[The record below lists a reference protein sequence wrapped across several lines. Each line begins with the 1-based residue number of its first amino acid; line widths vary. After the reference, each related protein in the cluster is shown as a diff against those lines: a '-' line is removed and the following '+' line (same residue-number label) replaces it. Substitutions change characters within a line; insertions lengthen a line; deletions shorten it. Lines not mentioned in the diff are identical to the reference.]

1 MHGHLLINIVILLAM
16 AVITVSLSRR
26 LHFPPILG
34 YIIVGIIVGPSGFAF
49 IEKEENIE
57 LLAEFGIVFLLFA
70 IGLEFSVSQMLSMKK
85 QVFGLGSAQVVTTA
99 LVVYFIGHLA
109 GLDPNTN
116 IVIAGAFALSSTA
129 IVIKQLTEQSEIQS
143 RHGRGALGILIFQD
157 IMAIPLLILIPTLA
171 MSGDNNDALTWALV
185 MAFIKGVLVVV
196 VMHMI
201 GKYLLR
207 PLFHEVAMAKS
218 QELFT
223 LTVLTVALGAA
234 AFTEEMGLSMTLGA
248 FLAGMMLSETEYRHQ
263 IESDIRP
270 FQDILLGLFFV
281 TVGMIISLEI
291 LLEHFWTIIGLTIGI
306 ILLKGLI
313 LYAVSLIFDRG
324 RGVSLR
330 IALTLSQVGEF
341 GLVLMTLAF
350 TFKLLPE
357 QTGNILLTAA
367 VLSMAVAPFL
377 VKFNGRITKAIHN
390 ESYRKNHHEIENTI
404 SEDNKHIRDHIILC
418 GFGRVGQTVSRFLH
432 SSNKQFIALDMDIK
446 RVQEARA
453 AGESVYYGDAAKQT
467 ILHAAS
473 LDKAKMVVITF
484 SDFHASMKILH
495 AIRQANTDIRVL
507 VRTLDD
513 SHVNELLE
521 AGASEAIPD
530 TFESAIMLS
539 SHLLLLMGE
548 PPRKVLN
555 ETRKIRKNRYQT
567 LEDFYPG
574 EDDNP
579 LEQHQVMTGIIHS
592 ILMDEGSYG
601 IGKTLKEL
609 KLSVFDVK
617 INAIKRGHVRG
628 ENPSLETEL
637 RLHDHLVLSGS
648 VDDLQKAE
656 TYIKSGSRKVKID
669 AHKAKKK
676 LAKIEKTEN

>member
-1 MHGHLLINIVILLAM
+1 MHNDHLLLNIVLLLAM
-16 AVITVSLSRR
+16 AVLTVSASRR

-34 YIIVGIIVGPSGFAF
+34 YIIVGIIVGPSGFAL

-70 IGLEFSVSQMLSMKK
+70 IGLEFSFSQMISMRK
-85 QVFGLGSAQVVTTA
+85 QVFGLGTAQVFTTA
-99 LVVYFIGHLA
+99 IVVYLIGHFA

-143 RHGRGALGILIFQD
+143 RHGRSTLGILIFQD

-171 MSGDNNDALTWALV
+171 MSGDSDNALTWALV
-185 MAFIKGVLVVV
+185 SAFLKGVLVVV
-196 VMHMI
+196 IMHLI

-207 PLFHEVAMAKS
+207 PLFHEVASAKS

-234 AFTEEMGLSMTLGA
+234 AFTEEFGLSMTLGA

-281 TVGMIISLEI
+281 TVGMIISLDVLTEHLWVI
-291 LLEHFWTIIGLTIGI
+291 LLLTVGI
-306 ILLKGLI
+306 ILIKGAI
-313 LYAVSLIFDRG
+313 LYGVSMIFNKG
-324 RGVSLR
+324 AGVSLR
-330 IALTLSQVGEF
+330 IALSLSQVGEF

-367 VLSMAVAPFL
+367 VLSMAIAPFL
-377 VKFNGRITKAIHN
+377 VKFNGKITKMVHK
-390 ESYRKNHHEIENTI
+390 ESYQKNHHEIENTI
-404 SEDNKHIRDHIILC
+404 SEDNKHIKDHVILC

-432 SSNKQFIALDMDIK
+432 SSNNRFIALDMDIK
-446 RVQEARA
+446 RVHEARA

-473 LDKAKMVVITF
+473 IEKARIVMITF
-484 SDFHASMKILH
+484 SDFHASMKILQTVR
-495 AIRQANTDIRVL
+495 AINKDIQIL
-507 VRTLDD
+507 VRTIDD

-521 AGASEAIPD
+521 AGATEVIPD

-539 SHLLLLMGE
+539 SQLLLMMGE
-548 PPRKVLN
+548 APRKVLQK
-555 ETRKIRKNRYQT
+555 TRNIRKNRYQT
-567 LEDFYPG
+567 LANFYPG

-579 LEQHQVMTGIIHS
+579 LEQHQVMNGIIHT
-592 ILMDEGSYG
+592 ILLEDADFA

-609 KLSVFDVK
+609 KLKEFGVE
-617 INAIKRGHVRG
+617 IEAIKRGHVRG
-628 ENPSLETEL
+628 ENPSSDTSL
-637 RLHDHLVLSGS
+637 RLHDHLVLSGLS
-648 VDDLQKAE
+648 EDVDIAE
-656 TYIKSGSRKVKID
+656 KFIKTG
-669 AHKAKKK
+669 KKPK
-676 LAKIEKTEN
+676 SKTS